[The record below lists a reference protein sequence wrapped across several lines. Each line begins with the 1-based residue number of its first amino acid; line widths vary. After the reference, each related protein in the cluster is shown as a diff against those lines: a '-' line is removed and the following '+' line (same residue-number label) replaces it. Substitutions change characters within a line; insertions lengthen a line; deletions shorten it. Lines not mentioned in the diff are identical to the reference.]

1 VGRPSVGSRW
11 AEEQEKDMKLSEKF
25 KVRCLTIFVIIALL
39 ATFAIAA
46 ITNHTLVRKNFKGK
60 WTISSHT
67 ADASGAEVIKA
78 DPQNSTLIYFITK
91 LIIGCDAN
99 ITVTFGA
106 NESSSAVTTIYFTLP
121 FNVSSGPYVFDFEE
135 SPLQIGDANSA
146 IVIDGSGAG
155 DVYVFAE
162 GFTEVAN

>member
-1 VGRPSVGSRW
+1 
-11 AEEQEKDMKLSEKF
+11 MKLNKKF
-25 KVRCLTIFVIIALL
+25 RTRCLAAFVIFALL
-39 ATFAIAA
+39 ATVAVAA

-78 DPQNSTLIYFITK
+78 DPQDTTLIYFVTK

-106 NESSSAVTTIYFTLP
+106 DESASAVATIYFTLP
-121 FNVSSGPYVFDFEE
+121 FNVSTAPYVFDFED

-146 IVIDGSGAG
+146 IVIDGSGGG